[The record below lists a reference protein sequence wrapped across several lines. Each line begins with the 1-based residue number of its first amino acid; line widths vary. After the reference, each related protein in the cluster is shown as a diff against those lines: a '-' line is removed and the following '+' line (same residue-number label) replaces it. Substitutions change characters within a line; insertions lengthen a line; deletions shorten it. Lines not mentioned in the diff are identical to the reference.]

1 MFRGISITLMTY
13 DSIVENRIRTEKQ
26 KIRHKFRTLRI
37 VLTHISMTTHYSA
50 SIVIEGRTLYRE
62 NSQTTHF
69 LVKLNS
75 VLKHNAF
82 ISI

>member
-1 MFRGISITLMTY
+1 MQFKIIS
-13 DSIVENRIRTEKQ
+13 ENNTEKQ
-26 KIRHKFRTLRI
+26 KIRHKLRTLRI

-69 LVKLNS
+69 LVKLNP